1 MPQVC
6 IWSCAAPLPQ
16 GICVCSQPMAGR
28 LHSHVISPGPM
39 RGVQRE
45 GGEDNILVFMR
56 VVRHL
61 KMYVP
66 SLSLS
71 PSLVFT
77 IVLLQRCNGQR
88 REGRGLRA
96 IHRAWCLLKHPAILT
111 TKCKLQK
118 FLRLEIALQYF

>member
-1 MPQVC
+1 
-6 IWSCAAPLPQ
+6 
-16 GICVCSQPMAGR
+16 
-28 LHSHVISPGPM
+28 M

-45 GGEDNILVFMR
+45 GGEDNILVFMK

-71 PSLVFT
+71 LSLSLSGFYDSFAAA
-77 IVLLQRCNGQR
+77 LQR